1 MKEVKLRHPRKYIL
15 HNGKA
20 EFVETCQITNKEY
33 KVVVPFE
40 DFRRWREDKELAH
53 KVFDYLDADE
63 REFIISGFT
72 PEEFKHITS

>member
-1 MKEVKLRHPRKYIL
+1 MKEVKLRHPRRYIL

-20 EFVETCQITNKEY
+20 EFVETCQLTNKEY

-63 REFIISGFT
+63 REFIINQQSGQ
-72 PEEFKHITS
+72 E

>member
-1 MKEVKLRHPRKYIL
+1 MKEVKIRYPRKYIL

-40 DFRRWREDKELAH
+40 DFRRWKEN
-53 KVFDYLDADE
+53 VT
-63 REFIISGFT
+63 IV
-72 PEEFKHITS
+72 P